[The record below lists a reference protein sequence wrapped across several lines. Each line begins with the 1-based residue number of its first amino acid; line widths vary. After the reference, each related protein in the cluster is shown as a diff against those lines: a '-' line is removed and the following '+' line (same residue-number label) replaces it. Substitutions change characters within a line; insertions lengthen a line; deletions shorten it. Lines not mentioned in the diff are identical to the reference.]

1 MARYQREMGRARLI
15 VVFDEFPLLFG
26 GIRDLAVI
34 REFLDWLP
42 GEFGEAFGGTL
53 LIAPFETYTPM

>member
-1 MARYQREMGRARLI
+1 MGRARLI